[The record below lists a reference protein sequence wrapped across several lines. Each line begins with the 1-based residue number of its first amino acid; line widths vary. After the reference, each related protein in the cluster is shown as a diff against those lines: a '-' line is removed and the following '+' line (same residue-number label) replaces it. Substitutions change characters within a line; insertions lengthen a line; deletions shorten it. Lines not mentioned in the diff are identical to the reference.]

1 MLAPTCSAADGC
13 LTGKA
18 GCVFVRVFGLDQFP
32 KTLTTQKGR
41 PTPGRSFAF
50 LSRFRSFRLQPASI
64 TTSAFGSCEEPYLV
78 DPVDWAA
85 PDCRRATASQ
95 RVAFNLQPLH
105 RQGWVGVEASGV
117 RKQGRL
123 ID

>member
-1 MLAPTCSAADGC
+1 MKKLSGHQSEAFSEGPSDGNRAA
-13 LTGKA
+13 LRISKS
-18 GCVFVRVFGLDQFP
+18 L
-32 KTLTTQKGR
+32 K
-41 PTPGRSFAF
+41 
-50 LSRFRSFRLQPASI
+50 PASI